1 MKLSPTIRKILA
13 SLMTTHFRYVLITVS
28 FVIVL
33 VGFTSLLRPEFDKVR
48 TTGILAFQTE
58 NDRLND
64 RQQYL
69 KRVQEMVE
77 KYRTVVAQKNA
88 KSAAIL
94 PSQPE
99 VDRLF
104 LIFQA
109 VANASSMTLDSVAV
123 TKGSSLAT
131 TADAASGSAARKGQ
145 SADAQTR
152 SASSTSTLQVL
163 NVTVGVS
170 GLNSYE
176 AFKNFLK
183 NLELNQRLFDVSA
196 VSYKPPTEQTGQTAQ
211 ATTRLTFELKTYYLE
226 PPSSGKT

>member
-1 MKLSPTIRKILA
+1 
-13 SLMTTHFRYVLITVS
+13 MTTYFRYGLMAVA

-33 VGFTSLLRPEFDKVR
+33 IGYTALLRPEFDKVR
-48 TTGILAFQTE
+48 KTGLLAFQTE
-58 NDRLND
+58 SERLTD

-77 KYRTVVAQKNA
+77 KYRTVVAQKSSRNA
-88 KSAAIL
+88 AML

-99 VDRLF
+99 VDQLF

-109 VANASSMTLDSVAV
+109 IANTSNMTLDSVAV

-131 TADAASGSAARKGQ
+131 ASADGSSGSTATRKGQ

-152 SASSTSTLQVL
+152 GAASTSTLQVL

-170 GLNSYE
+170 GLNTYE

-196 VSYKPPTEQTGQTAQ
+196 VSYKPSTEQAGQTAQ